1 MIAPRIVLPL
11 VLALVVTIV
20 GLGTFTQQQAAETID
35 GPRSIQP
42 IRSSTL
48 LCPEPGTGGELSVRV
63 SAAVIPGH
71 VGQTDGAGSATLQ
84 TLPGQESAF
93 EEISAPGDQAEVE
106 AIGDRLPPIVAR
118 ADGSLAP
125 GFVADQWGRDT
136 RGRGRGLASTACAAP
151 ASEYWFVGGGA
162 VAGRVTRV
170 LLVNPDETA
179 AIVDVVVYG
188 TTGILDA
195 PAGRGLVVP
204 PQSRINVRLDVL
216 VPGES
221 ATALQV
227 IARTGRIG
235 ASVNDIQ
242 QSGLDAVGTDWI
254 PPAAAPATRVYVP
267 GVLPQSG
274 ARVLS
279 LVSPTESEAIVR
291 IRLITPQGTFAPVE
305 RAEVRVPA
313 QSVVTIDMAPVL
325 EGLPATLELTADEP
339 IVAGMRQFFG
349 GRRVQNETSFSAGAQ
364 PFTTAAAVS
373 GLPVRTS
380 TDVRVMVAA
389 PTEDVEVEFTALPFR
404 GNDGPSESVSLR
416 TLRVSAGE
424 VRFVRLQ
431 GPSDAQWFTAVAT
444 PTAGSGPMLI
454 AHRVRERSSFGD
466 LVTGYPWPPLRTE
479 VSIPYASEDV
489 GITVR

>member
-1 MIAPRIVLPL
+1 MIPSRLALPL
-11 VLALVVTIV
+11 ALALVASIV
-20 GLGTFTQQQAAETID
+20 GLGTVAQQQVVETVD
-35 GPRSIQP
+35 GPSSIQP
-42 IRSSTL
+42 IRSATL
-48 LCPEPGTGGELSVRV
+48 LCPEPGTGGDLSVRV
-63 SAAVIPGH
+63 TAAVVPGQ
-71 VGQTDGAGSATLQ
+71 VGQTDGAGAAELQ
-84 TLPGQESAF
+84 TLPGQESASAQ
-93 EEISAPGDQAEVE
+93 ISSPGDQAQIE
-106 AIGDRLPPIVAR
+106 AVGDRLPPIVGR
-118 ADGSLAP
+118 ATGSLAP
-125 GFVADQWGRDT
+125 GFVADQWGRDP

-151 ASEYWFVGGGA
+151 TSQFWFVGGGA

-179 AIVDVVVYG
+179 AIVDVVVHG

-204 PQSRINVRLDVL
+204 PQSRLNVRLDVL
-216 VPGES
+216 VPGET
-221 ATALQV
+221 ATALHV

-242 QSGLDAVGTDWI
+242 QSGLDAIGTDWI
-254 PPAAAPATRVYVP
+254 PPAALPATRVYVP
-267 GVLPQSG
+267 GVFPQAG

-279 LVSPTESEAIVR
+279 LVSPTDSEAIVR

-313 QSVVTIDMAPVL
+313 QSVVTLDMAPVL
-325 EGLPATLELTADEP
+325 EGLPATLELTSDEP

-349 GRRVQNETSFSAGAQ
+349 GRRVQNETAFTAGAQ

-373 GLPVRTS
+373 GLPIRAA
-380 TDVRVMVAA
+380 TDVRVLVAA

-404 GNDGPSESVSLR
+404 GPDEPSELIALR
-416 TLRVSAGE
+416 TLRVPAGE

-431 GPSDAQWFTAVAT
+431 GPRDAQWFTALAT
-444 PTAGSGPMLI
+444 PAPGSGPMLI
-454 AHRVRERSSFGD
+454 AHRVRERSNFGD

-479 VSIPYASEDV
+479 VSIPYAIEDV
-489 GITVR
+489 GITVQ

>member
-1 MIAPRIVLPL
+1 MIPTRAALPL
-11 VLALVVTIV
+11 VLALLVTVV
-20 GLGTFTQQQAAETID
+20 GLGTVAQQQAAETVD
-35 GPRSIQP
+35 GPSSIQP
-42 IRSSTL
+42 IRSATL
-48 LCPEPGTGGELSVRV
+48 LCPEPGTGGDLAVRV
-63 SAAVIPGH
+63 SAAVIPGQ
-71 VGQTDGAGSATLQ
+71 VGQSEGAGSATLQ
-84 TLPGQESAF
+84 TLPGQESA
-93 EEISAPGDQAEVE
+93 SAQLSSPGDQAQIE
-106 AIGDRLPPIVAR
+106 AVGDRLPPIVAR
-118 ADGSLAP
+118 AGGSLAP
-125 GFVADQWGRDT
+125 GFVADQWGRDI

-162 VAGRVTRV
+162 VSGRVTRV

-188 TTGILDA
+188 TDGILDA

-221 ATALQV
+221 ATAMQV

-267 GVLPQSG
+267 GVLPQAG

-279 LVSPTESEAIVR
+279 LVSPTESEATVR

-349 GRRVQNETSFSAGAQ
+349 GRRVQNETSFTAGAQ
-364 PFTTAAAVS
+364 PFSTAAAVS
-373 GLPVRTS
+373 GLPVRAS
-380 TDVRVMVAA
+380 TDVRVMVTA
-389 PTEDVEVEFTALPFR
+389 PTEDVEVEFAALAFR
-404 GNDGPSESVSLR
+404 GEDDPSELVALR
-416 TLRVSAGE
+416 TVRVAAGE

-431 GPSDAQWFTAVAT
+431 PPSGAQWFTAVAT
-444 PTAGSGPMLI
+444 PAPGSGPMLI
-454 AHRVRERSSFGD
+454 AHRVREQSSFGD

-479 VSIPYASEDV
+479 VSIPFASEDV

>member
-1 MIAPRIVLPL
+1 MILTRAVLPV
-11 VLALVVTIV
+11 VLAVVVTVV
-20 GLGTFTQQQAAETID
+20 GLGTLVQQQVAETVE
-35 GPRSIQP
+35 GPSSIQP

-48 LCPEPGTGGELSVRV
+48 LCPEPGTGGDLAVRV
-63 SAAVIPGH
+63 SAAVIPGQ
-71 VGQTDGAGSATLQ
+71 VGQTDGPGSATLQ
-84 TLPGQESAF
+84 TLPGQESASAQM
-93 EEISAPGDQAEVE
+93 SAPGDQAQ
-106 AIGDRLPPIVAR
+106 IDSTGDRLPPVLAR
-118 ADGSLAP
+118 AAGSLAP

-162 VAGRVTRV
+162 VAGRVTRA

-179 AIVDVVVYG
+179 AIVDVIVYG
-188 TTGILDA
+188 TDGILDA

-267 GVLPQSG
+267 GVLPQAG

-279 LVSPTESEAIVR
+279 LVSPTENEAIVR

-313 QSVVTIDMAPVL
+313 QSVVTIDMSPVL

-349 GRRVQNETSFSAGAQ
+349 GRRVQNETSFTAGAQ

-373 GLPVRTS
+373 GLPVRAS
-380 TDVRVMVAA
+380 TDVRVMVTA
-389 PTEDVEVEFTALPFR
+389 PTEDVEVEFAALAYR
-404 GNDGPSESVSLR
+404 GDDDPSELVALR
-416 TLRVSAGE
+416 TVRVSAGE
-424 VRFVRLQ
+424 VRFIRLQ
-431 GPSDAQWFTAVAT
+431 PPRGAQWFTAVAT
-444 PTAGSGPMLI
+444 PAPGSGPMLI
-454 AHRVRERSSFGD
+454 AHRIREQSNFGD

-479 VSIPYASEDV
+479 VSIPFASEDV